1 MDTLYNKTMKRTL
14 TASNAT
20 LALASALMAVTLG
33 HTFNYWKSTD
43 YYATAKNVDAKE
55 IWELANYT
63 RDKKATAKRTKRIKH
78 TAPQPDPTPTTP
90 APAMPLPDRHVPK
103 FVAMARID
111 CNMAA

>member
-1 MDTLYNKTMKRTL
+1 M

-20 LALASALMAVTLG
+20 LALASALVALSFN
-33 HTFNYWKSTD
+33 HTFNYWVSTD

-55 IWELANYT
+55 IWELAQYT
-63 RDKKATAKRTKRIKH
+63 RDKKTTKRTKRIKH

-90 APAMPLPDRHVPK
+90 VPAMPLPSIDTPR

-111 CNMAA
+111 LDMAA